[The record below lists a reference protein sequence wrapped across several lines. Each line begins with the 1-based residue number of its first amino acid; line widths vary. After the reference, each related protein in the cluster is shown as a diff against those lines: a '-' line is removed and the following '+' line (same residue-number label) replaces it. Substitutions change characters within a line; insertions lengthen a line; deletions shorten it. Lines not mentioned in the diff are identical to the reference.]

1 MKNIA
6 KTAALAWR
14 YLWSR
19 PLAAALN
26 LLLLTLGLAAITLVL
41 LVSTQ
46 LDQAFERDLDGID
59 LVVGAKG
66 SPLQLILA
74 GVFHIDVPTGNI
86 PLQEVQDLQSNPL
99 VSQVIPLSL
108 GDSYQGFRIVGTTP
122 DYPAHYRA
130 ELAQGALWQQPMDA
144 VLGATVARSVVQPGR
159 EGEPLVGATFVGT
172 HGLGAGGHA
181 HGDHPYRV
189 SGVLAP
195 CGCVLDRLIL
205 TSTESVWLVHE
216 TATADDPED
225 LEILKQEREVT
236 VALVRY
242 RTPLAAVSLPRAI
255 NANTSMQAAAPA
267 IEVTRLLRLLGVG
280 ADVLRAF
287 GGVLLAVAALSV
299 FIALWNAVRERRFD
313 LAMLRM
319 LGAPRAAWP
328 GWCCARHCGWR
339 PWPAPWACCWATAWR
354 TRWAGRCRRR
364 GCCRSP
370 GPCGCPKRPGC
381 PCWRAWWLRWR
392 PCCRPCRLTAPMW
405 PTCWCSLDRYVF
417 CCPLISPERNHHE
430 KTVDGFVPGPLAADQ
445 RCSLGPGPL

>member
-46 LDQAFERDLDGID
+46 LDRAFERDLEGID

-86 PLQEVQDLQSNPL
+86 PLQEVQALQQNPL
-99 VSQVIPLSL
+99 VAQVVPLSL
-108 GDSYQGFRIVGTTP
+108 GDSYQGYRIVGTTP
-122 DYPAHYRA
+122 DYVAHYRA
-130 ELAQGALWQQPMDA
+130 TLAEGALWQQPMDA
-144 VLGATVARSVVQPGR
+144 VLGASAGR
-159 EGEPLVGATFVGT
+159 GIVKPDHADQPLVGATFIGS
-172 HGLGAGGHA
+172 HGLGGGGHA

-205 TSTESVWLVHE
+205 TSTESVWKVHE
-216 TATADDPED
+216 AATADDPED
-225 LEILKQEREVT
+225 LEILRQEREVT

-255 NANTSMQAAAPA
+255 NANTSMQAAVPA
-267 IEVTRLLRLLGVG
+267 MEVTRLLRLLGVG

-319 LGAPRAAWP
+319 LGAPP
-328 GWCCARHCGWR
+328 GRV
-339 PWPAPWACCWATAWR
+339 
-354 TRWAGRCRRR
+354 AGLVLCEAL
-364 GCCRSP
+364 
-370 GPCGCPKRPGC
+370 
-381 PCWRAWWLRWR
+381 W
-392 PCCRPCRLTAPMW
+392 
-405 PTCWCSLDRYVF
+405 
-417 CCPLISPERNHHE
+417 
-430 KTVDGFVPGPLAADQ
+430 LAALA
-445 RCSLGPGPL
+445 CALGLLLGHGLAHALGWALQAQGLLPVTGAVWLPQEAGVPLLAGLVAALAALLPAMQAYRTDVADLLVQP

>member
-41 LVSTQ
+41 LVSNQ
-46 LDQAFERDLDGID
+46 LDRAFERDLEGID

-86 PLQEVQDLQSNPL
+86 PLQEVQALQQNPL
-99 VSQVIPLSL
+99 VAQVVPLSL
-108 GDSYQGFRIVGTTP
+108 GDSYQGYRIVGTTP
-122 DYPAHYRA
+122 DYVAHYRA
-130 ELAQGALWQQPMDA
+130 TLAEGALWQQPMDA
-144 VLGATVARSVVQPGR
+144 VLGASAARGIVKQGHA
-159 EGEPLVGATFVGT
+159 GKPLVGATFIGS
-172 HGLGAGGHA
+172 HGLGGGGHA

-205 TSTESVWLVHE
+205 TSTESVWQVHE
-216 TATADDPED
+216 AATADDPED

-319 LGAPRAAWP
+319 LGAPP
-328 GWCCARHCGWR
+328 GRV
-339 PWPAPWACCWATAWR
+339 
-354 TRWAGRCRRR
+354 AGLVLCEAL
-364 GCCRSP
+364 
-370 GPCGCPKRPGC
+370 
-381 PCWRAWWLRWR
+381 W
-392 PCCRPCRLTAPMW
+392 
-405 PTCWCSLDRYVF
+405 
-417 CCPLISPERNHHE
+417 
-430 KTVDGFVPGPLAADQ
+430 LAALA
-445 RCSLGPGPL
+445 CALGLLLGHGLAHSLGWALQAQGLLPVTGAVWLPQEAGVPLLAGLVAALAALLPAMQAYRTDVADLLVQP